1 MSKFGVFKNAFIRV
15 NGVDLSNHCTELRF
29 RERSAVIPSH
39 AMSDDYEFAKPGLFN
54 IEASATFLQDFAAG
68 SVDATIN
75 PLWAN
80 RSEFGLLLRADS
92 AAVSTTNPS
101 YSGLAFIESYS
112 PIGGAHGANLMAEV
126 VFQPAGNWSRLTT

>member
-1 MSKFGVFKNAFIRV
+1 MAKLGVFKDGFIRV

-29 RERSAVIPSH
+29 RELSAVIPSH

-54 IEASATFLQDFAAG
+54 IEASATFLQDFVSG

-80 RSEFGLLLRADS
+80 RSEFGLLLRASS
-92 AAVSTTNPS
+92 AATSATNPA
-101 YSGLAFIESYS
+101 YSGLAFVSSYS

-126 VFQPAGNWSRLTT
+126 QFQPAGN